1 MSRQKKKKKKQ
12 IALKVDKYDLY
23 LRSVQS
29 PDNEADFFDKV
40 YRAEYDTQAQVLR
53 EDFCGTFAVS
63 CYWAKS
69 GPDRKAIAI
78 DLDPQPLEWGRQ
90 YNLSKLDEESQKR
103 VHLIEDDVM
112 KAGGAKADIVAAQN
126 FSFWIFK
133 TREQL
138 LDYFKAIHRNLKDKG
153 VAVLDMMGGAESLD
167 EDHQDRREIDEPP
180 IVAGSPSEFT
190 YVWDQVKHDPITHDS
205 LFRIHFEFSD
215 GSRLKK
221 AFEYSW
227 RWWTIPE
234 VRELLAEAGFS
245 RSDVY
250 WDVAPD
256 DEDDDYRKR
265 DHADNDPAWVSYIVA
280 IK

>member
-1 MSRQKKKKKKQ
+1 MSRQAKKQKKQ
-12 IALKVDKYDLY
+12 IAKKVDKYDLY

-29 PDNEADFFDKV
+29 PDNEAEFFDRV
-40 YRAEYDTQAQVLR
+40 YSKEFDKKAKILR

-69 GPDRKAIAI
+69 GSDQQAIGV
-78 DLDPQPLEWGRQ
+78 DLDPEPLAWGREHI
-90 YNLSKLDEESQKR
+90 LSQLDAEAQKR
-103 VHLIEDDVM
+103 VHLIQDDVLE
-112 KAGGAKADIVAAQN
+112 AGGVKADIVAAQN

-133 TREQL
+133 TRDLVRQ
-138 LDYFKAIHRNLKDKG
+138 YFEAIHRNLNDEG
-153 VAVLDMMGGAESLD
+153 VAVLDMMGGAESLE
-167 EDHQDRREIDEPP
+167 EDHQDHREIDEPP
-180 IVAGSPSEFT
+180 IVAGSPKKFT
-190 YVWDQVKHDPITHDS
+190 YVWDQVRHDPITHDS
-205 LFRIHFEFSD
+205 LFKIHFEFND
-215 GSRLKK
+215 GSKLKK

-227 RWWTIPE
+227 RWWSVPE

-256 DEDDDYRKR
+256 DEDDDYRRRKQ
-265 DHADNDPAWVSYIVA
+265 APNDPAWVSYIVA